1 MLVILGHGPCITG
14 FHCIDA
20 VHKPGVF
27 FLFSQEDNGFV
38 QKSDE
43 GIQTKR

>member
-20 VHKPGVF
+20 VHKPGF
-27 FLFSQEDNGFV
+27 FFSQEDNGFV

>member
-14 FHCIDA
+14 FHCSDA
-20 VHKPGVF
+20 VHKSGF